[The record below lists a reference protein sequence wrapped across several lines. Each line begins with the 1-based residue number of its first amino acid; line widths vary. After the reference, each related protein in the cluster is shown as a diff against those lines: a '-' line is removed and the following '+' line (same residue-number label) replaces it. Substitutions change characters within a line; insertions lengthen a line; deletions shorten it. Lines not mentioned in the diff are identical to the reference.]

1 MSQDLFDPNFPPN
14 TPRDDLFRLDETDL
28 LLDDPRDRAVLDAP
42 SLPIILFSAA
52 CGLAASVLAFF
63 LAYRVFFLNL
73 PVSAALA
80 TLALCFVLGI
90 VGAGLSILTGSRA
103 VISNVVFGCGVIL
116 AMLLF
121 FALCTLA
128 GAVAATL
135 VFSFQ

>member
-1 MSQDLFDPNFPPN
+1 MSQDLFDPNFPTN
-14 TPRDDLFRLDETDL
+14 IPRDALFHLDEAEL
-28 LLDDPRDRAVLDAP
+28 LVDDPRDRAVLDAP

-63 LAYRVFFLNL
+63 LAYRVFFFNL
-73 PVSAALA
+73 PISAALA
-80 TLALCFVLGI
+80 TLALCFTLGI

-103 VISNVVFGCGVIL
+103 AISNVIFGCGVIL